1 MNLRDLRYVL
11 AVAELGH
18 FGRAAS
24 ACNVSQ
30 PTLSGQILK
39 LEEELGVT
47 LFERIGKSVQT
58 TMAGEDILRHAR
70 RAVTAADDIISC
82 ARAHRDPRAG
92 PLRLGIIPTL
102 GPYLMP
108 LVLPRVRETMPEM
121 LLMLVEDLTSRL
133 VHPVADGQLD
143 AAIIASD
150 PEVPGLSEDFL
161 FDEPFWVVAPASH
174 PLAARKSIAAADIDP
189 KALLLL
195 HDGHCL
201 RDQALDLCGHPEL
214 GDQSMAD
221 MRATSLDTLLHMAA
235 AGYGVTLV
243 PHLALL
249 GDKPLPGTLVA
260 RPLTGF
266 QPFRRVRLIS
276 RATSPRRQA
285 IQDLAALIR
294 ANLPEALS
302 AKAAG
307 ARAKK
312 GCAS

>member
-18 FGRAAS
+18 FGRAAL
-24 ACNVSQ
+24 ACNISQ

-47 LFERIGKSVQT
+47 LFERIGKSVRT
-58 TMAGEDILRHAR
+58 TSAGEDVLRHAR
-70 RAVTAADDIISC
+70 RAVTAADDLVTC

-108 LVLPRVRETMPEM
+108 LVLPRVRADMPEM
-121 LLMLVEDLTSRL
+121 LLLLVEDLTNRL
-133 VHPVADGQLD
+133 VHPVAEGQLD

-150 PEVPGLSEDFL
+150 SEIAGLTEDFL
-161 FDEPFWVVAPASH
+161 FDEPFWVVIPADH
-174 PLAARKSIAAADIDP
+174 KLAYFKTVSAADIDP
-189 KALLLL
+189 KSLLLL

-260 RPLTGF
+260 RPLAGYH
-266 QPFRRVRLIS
+266 PFRRVRLIS
-276 RATSPRRQA
+276 RATSPRRKA
-285 IQDLAALIR
+285 IQDLAELMR
-294 ANLPEALS
+294 ANLPEAL
-302 AKAAG
+302 KTDL
-307 ARAKK
+307 ARQSVK
-312 GCAS
+312 

>member
-47 LFERIGKSVQT
+47 LFERIGKSVRT
-58 TMAGEDILRHAR
+58 TTAGEDILRHAR
-70 RAVTAADDIISC
+70 RAVTAADDLVAC

-92 PLRLGIIPTL
+92 PLRLGVIPTL

-108 LVLPRVRETMPEM
+108 LVLPRVRAEMPEM
-121 LLMLVEDLTSRL
+121 LLMLVEDLTGRL
-133 VHPVADGQLD
+133 VNPVAEGQLD

-150 PEVPGLSEDFL
+150 PEVSGLTEDFL
-161 FDEPFWVVAPASH
+161 FDEPFWVVMPADH
-174 PLAARKSIAAADIDP
+174 ELAAHKTVSAADIDL
-189 KALLLL
+189 KSLLLL
-195 HDGHCL
+195 QDGHCL
-201 RDQALDLCGHPEL
+201 RDQALDLCGQPEL
-214 GDQSMAD
+214 GEQSMAD

-243 PHLALL
+243 PQLALQ
-249 GDKPLPGTLVA
+249 GDKSLPGTLVA
-260 RPLTGF
+260 RPLAGF
-266 QPFRRVRLIS
+266 HPYRRVRLIS
-276 RATSPRRQA
+276 RVTSPRRKA
-285 IQDLAALIR
+285 IEDLAELIR
-294 ANLPEALS
+294 ANLPKGLGM
-302 AKAAG
+302 AAE
-307 ARAKK
+307 
-312 GCAS
+312 

>member
-1 MNLRDLRYVL
+1 MNLRDFRYVL

-47 LFERIGKSVQT
+47 LFERIGKSVHT
-58 TMAGEDILRHAR
+58 TSAGEDILRHAR
-70 RAVTAADDIISC
+70 RAVTAADDLVAC

-108 LVLPRVRETMPEM
+108 LVLPKVRADMPEM
-121 LLMLVEDLTSRL
+121 LLMLVEDLTGRL
-133 VHPVADGQLD
+133 VGPVTDGQLD

-150 PEVPGLSEDFL
+150 PEAGGLAEDIL
-161 FDEPFWVVAPASH
+161 FDEPFWVVIPADH
-174 PLAARKSIAAADIDP
+174 ALAKQKTVAAADIDP
-189 KALLLL
+189 KSLLLL

-221 MRATSLDTLLHMAA
+221 MRATSLDTLMHMAA
-235 AGYGVTLV
+235 AGYGITLV
-243 PHLALL
+243 PHLALQ

-260 RPLTGF
+260 RPLAGF
-266 QPFRRVRLIS
+266 HPYRRVRLIS
-276 RATSPRRQA
+276 RATSPRRKA
-285 IQDLAALIR
+285 IEDLAALMR
-294 ANLPEALS
+294 ANLPKTLGTV
-302 AKAAG
+302 AG
-307 ARAKK
+307 
-312 GCAS
+312 

>member
-47 LFERIGKSVQT
+47 LFERIGKSVRT
-58 TMAGEDILRHAR
+58 TLAGEEILRHAR
-70 RAVTAADDIISC
+70 RAVTAADDLVAS

-92 PLRLGIIPTL
+92 PLRLGVIPTL

-108 LVLPRVRETMPEM
+108 LVLPRARAEMPEM
-121 LLMLVEDLTSRL
+121 QLMLVEDLTGRL
-133 VHPVADGQLD
+133 IPPVTEGQID

-150 PEVPGLSEDFL
+150 PEVPGLTEDFL
-161 FDEPFWVVAPASH
+161 FDEPFWVVMPAEH
-174 PLAARKSIAAADIDP
+174 ELAARKTVSAADIDP
-189 KALLLL
+189 KTLLLL

-201 RDQALDLCGHPEL
+201 RDQALDLCGHAEL
-214 GDQSMAD
+214 SDQSLAD
-221 MRATSLDTLLHMAA
+221 MRATSLDTLIHMAA

-243 PHLALL
+243 PHLVLMR
-249 GDKPLPGTLVA
+249 DKTLPGTLVA
-260 RPLTGF
+260 RPLSGF
-266 QPFRRVRLIS
+266 HPFRRVRLIS
-276 RATSPRRQA
+276 RATSPRRKA
-285 IQDLAALIR
+285 IEDLAELIR
-294 ANLPEALS
+294 RNLPDEL
-302 AKAAG
+302 
-307 ARAKK
+307 RAMQ
-312 GCAS
+312 A

>member
-18 FGRAAS
+18 FGRAAL

-47 LFERIGKSVQT
+47 LFERIGKSVRT

-70 RAVTAADDIISC
+70 RAITAADDLVEC
-82 ARAHRDPRAG
+82 ARTHRDPRAG
-92 PLRLGIIPTL
+92 PLRLGVIPTL

-108 LVLPRVRETMPEM
+108 LVLPRVRAEMPDM
-121 LLMLVEDLTSRL
+121 LLMLVEDLTGRL
-133 VHPVADGQLD
+133 VNPVAEGQLD

-150 PEVPGLSEDFL
+150 PEVAGLTEDFL
-161 FDEPFWVVAPASH
+161 FDEPFWVVMPADH
-174 PLAARKSIAAADIDP
+174 ELAKRKTVSASDIDP
-189 KALLLL
+189 KSLLLL
-195 HDGHCL
+195 NDGHCL
-201 RDQALDLCGHPEL
+201 RDQALDLCGQPEL

-249 GDKPLPGTLVA
+249 GDKSLPGTLVA
-260 RPLTGF
+260 RPLAGF
-266 QPFRRVRLIS
+266 HPYRRVRLIS
-276 RATSPRRQA
+276 RVTSPRRKA
-285 IQDLAALIR
+285 IEDLAALIR
-294 ANLPEALS
+294 GNLPEGLGVIAN
-302 AKAAG
+302 
-307 ARAKK
+307 
-312 GCAS
+312 

>member
-11 AVAELGH
+11 AVGELGH

-39 LEEELGVT
+39 LEEELGVV
-47 LFERIGKSVQT
+47 LFERIGKSVRT

-70 RAVTAADDIISC
+70 RAVTASDDLVSC

-92 PLRLGIIPTL
+92 PLRLGVIPTL

-108 LVLPRVRETMPEM
+108 LVLPRVREDLPDMQ
-121 LLMLVEDLTSRL
+121 LMLVEDLTGRL
-133 VHPVADGQLD
+133 VGPVAEGQLD

-150 PEVPGLSEDFL
+150 PEVPGLTEDFL
-161 FDEPFWVVAPASH
+161 FDEPFWVIAPKEHELASRENVS
-174 PLAARKSIAAADIDP
+174 ACDIDP
-189 KALLLL
+189 KSLLLL
-195 HDGHCL
+195 QDGHCL

-235 AGYGVTLV
+235 AGYGLTLL
-243 PHLALL
+243 PQLALM
-249 GDKPLPGTLVA
+249 GDKTLPGTLVA
-260 RPLTGF
+260 RPLSGNH
-266 QPFRRVRLIS
+266 PFRRVRLIS
-276 RATSPRRQA
+276 RATSPRRKA
-285 IQDLAALIR
+285 IEELAELVR
-294 ANLPEALS
+294 RNLPKTLTS
-302 AKAAG
+302 KHG
-307 ARAKK
+307 SQQPTKR
-312 GCAS
+312 